1 MRRIAVRRK
10 ARIAAE
16 IAESLLADGNRQD
29 AANRLVQQR
38 SFIRHEKESSVSA
51 VVDFRE
57 NYGPAQ
63 RTAKIVE
70 IHARLQKRP
79 PRGVAPRERICG
91 AESRVAVEFV
101 GVAMDPVGSGL
112 QHRIKNGP
120 AGTAPLWRQSVVDD
134 VELLNRILRRDN
146 HGIFGAQRRVQTA
159 VKIPGVRSSLAAVRA
174 YRGTNQVERI
184 GKPAKLAVKSEN
196 RSRWP
201 R

>member
-101 GVAMDPVGSGL
+101 GVAMDPLGSGL
-112 QHRIKNGP
+112 QHRIKNVP
-120 AGTAPLWRQSVVDD
+120 PRPTPLCPPP
-134 VELLNRILRRDN
+134 LLYTPEPL
-146 HGIFGAQRRVQTA
+146 T
-159 VKIPGVRSSLAAVRA
+159 P
-174 YRGTNQVERI
+174 
-184 GKPAKLAVKSEN
+184 
-196 RSRWP
+196 
-201 R
+201 